1 METNLWLKHV
11 SRDRRPPHSAA
22 GLPAPAGAT
31 SALPAPTPQGNTA
44 APGRRRRETG
54 GARTGTRGPG
64 PRRSP
69 HPQCRTGSVTAP
81 CGSPEEP
88 GGASGPS
95 CPSRAAAS
103 PAAAPPPS
111 SASSCGCHSA
121 YPRGPPREAAV
132 QPRGRAGS
140 CSLNPPT
147 LNAPPNA
154 FFPLRNPQSSV
165 LVVRKM
171 NRGNTPARRSLT

>member
-69 HPQCRTGSVTAP
+69 HPQCRTGSVAAP
-81 CGSPEEP
+81 LRLAR
-88 GGASGPS
+88 GARRRFWPFLPLTSGRQPR
-95 CPSRAAAS
+95 CR
-103 PAAAPPPS
+103 PAALLCQQLRLPQRVPA
-111 SASSCGCHSA
+111 
-121 YPRGPPREAAV
+121 GPPA
-132 QPRGRAGS
+132 GGS
-140 CSLNPPT
+140 CAAQGQSWQLQ
-147 LNAPPNA
+147 
-154 FFPLRNPQSSV
+154 PQPSY
-165 LVVRKM
+165 
-171 NRGNTPARRSLT
+171 T